1 MNPALESFHPLIA
14 QWFEGRFGAPTE
26 PQRRGWPH
34 IASGRDTLIA
44 APTGSGKTLAAFL
57 ACLDRLVREGEAGRL
72 KDQTSVVYV
81 SPLKALGNDIQKNLA
96 EPLAELNALARD
108 MGMELPEIRTAVRS
122 GDTTPSERAAML
134 KKPPHILI
142 TTPESFYLLLTSQ
155 RGRELL
161 KPAQTLIVDEI
172 HALARDKRGS
182 HFALSLERLDRLAK
196 RRVPRVG
203 LSATQRP
210 IEEIARFLVG
220 TAKVGANGT
229 PDCVI
234 VDTGHRR
241 AMDLALEIPEEE
253 LGAVASKELWGDIY
267 DRVAQL
273 VQEHRSTLVFV
284 NTRRLVERATHAL
297 AERLGEDAVAAHH
310 GSLSKE
316 IRLDSETRLKTGLT
330 KAVVATASLELGID
344 VGAVDLVCHIGS
356 PRSLAVGLQRIGRA
370 GHAPNSHDAETALI
384 LPKGRLFPATRDE
397 LLECAAFVRG
407 VRRGNLEKTHLMA
420 HPLDILA
427 QQMVA
432 AVACEELGEDELF
445 AMVRGAWPYARL
457 PREEFDAV
465 LTLLSEGIA
474 TSRGSRG
481 AWLHRDGVTH
491 RLRPRR
497 GARLAALTSGGAIP
511 DNFTYTVVK
520 EPEGT
525 IIGTLDEDFA
535 IESLAGDVI
544 LLGNTSWRIRRVE
557 SGRVRVEDAHGQA
570 PNIPFWL
577 GEAPGR
583 SPELSWEVSELRK
596 TLEPLLSMPEHA
608 IEFLE
613 KECGVP
619 RVGAEQAVTYL
630 QQSQAALGALPNQDT
645 LIAERFFDEG
655 GGMQLVLHA
664 PFGGR
669 MNRAFGLALRK
680 RFCAG
685 FNFELQ
691 AAATDDGILLSLG
704 PQHSFPL
711 DSVFRFLASKT
722 VQDTLEQAVL
732 DAPVFGVR
740 WRWNATRALTLL
752 RHSGGKRVAPAIQRM
767 RSDDLLAAAFP
778 DQAACQENV
787 TRPIAIPD
795 HPLVTETMRNCLEE
809 AMDLPG
815 LQTLLRRIE
824 AGEIRLLARDTPT
837 PSPLSHEILNSN
849 PYTFLDDAPLEER
862 RARAVAT
869 RRTLSEEDLRAF
881 GALDEAAISAV
892 EEENWPDLRNA
903 DELADALRDLVLL
916 PDLHVS
922 AAWRPW
928 LQELLAAGRAMT
940 LGRHYAGHDRH
951 ELAERVLA
959 GDVEAV
965 AAVLRGWLMAG
976 GPATGAQWAEK
987 IQLPPQAVEQALLH
1001 LESQGFALRGRF
1013 RAAAL
1018 AGGAEEWCDR
1028 DVLARIHRRCLTRL
1042 RQELEPVTTAD
1053 FVRFLLHWQHVAPG
1067 TQLAGAPGL
1076 LEVIA
1081 QLQGLQLPAAA
1092 WEREVFPARVV
1103 GYQSSMLDELCLNGT
1118 VLWGRLLPGGG
1129 EEEESSGD
1137 LTRGR
1142 RRSAPN
1148 RNTTLSVLLRES
1160 LPHFLRASSPKEPSY
1175 AGLGVS
1181 ARQILELLTQRGAMF
1196 FNELQSVTG
1205 RLRTDLDQALWELV
1219 SAGAITCD
1227 GFAGLRNLLQPTRR
1241 REKARLLARYP
1252 YARGPMF
1259 VGGGGRWS
1267 LLRPP
1272 GMATTSARGPLG
1284 EPAELEVLAD
1294 QYLHRWGVVF
1304 RDVLAR
1310 EPFAPSW
1317 RSLLGV
1323 YRRLEARG
1331 ILRGGRFVAA
1341 FAGEQFA
1348 LPQAVEALR
1357 SLRRDE
1363 KSETE
1368 PPVFL
1373 SAADPLNITGYLTPP
1388 PRITATLAHR
1398 LRIIGG
1404 VPEALE
1410 GSGPQAA
1417 PLNSSVGGG
1426 LRWIR

>member
-1 MNPALESFHPLIA
+1 MHQALLNFHPVIA
-14 QWFEGRFGAPTE
+14 RWFERRFGAPTE
-26 PQRRGWPH
+26 PQLRGWPH
-34 IASGRDTLIA
+34 IASDRDTLIA

-57 ACLDRLVREGEAGRL
+57 ACIDRLVRAGEAGNL
-72 KDQTSVVYV
+72 KEQTSIVYV

-96 EPLAELNALARD
+96 EPLAEIAALGLE
-108 MGMELPEIRTAVRS
+108 MGFRLPEIRSAVRS
-122 GDTTPSERAAML
+122 GDTTAGERAAML
-134 KKPPHILI
+134 KHPPHILI
-142 TTPESFYLLLTSQ
+142 TTPESLYLLLTAK

-161 KPAQTLIVDEI
+161 ATARTLIVDEI

-182 HFALSLERLDRLAK
+182 HFALSLERLDRLA
-196 RRVPRVG
+196 RRRIPRVG
-203 LSATQRP
+203 LSATQKP

-220 TAKVGANGT
+220 TSRIAEDGS

-234 VDTGHRR
+234 VDSGHRR
-241 AMDLALEIPEEE
+241 EIDLALEVPEEE
-253 LGAVASKELWGDIY
+253 LSAVASNELWGDIY
-267 DRVAQL
+267 DRIAQL
-273 VQEHRSTLVFV
+273 VREHRSTLVFV

-297 AERLGEDAVAAHH
+297 AERLGEEAVAAHH

-316 IRLDSETRLKTGLT
+316 TRLDAETRLKTGVT
-330 KAVVATASLELGID
+330 RAVVATASLELGID

-370 GHAPNSHDAETALI
+370 GHAPNTPDAETALV

-407 VRRGNLEKTHLMA
+407 VRRGNLEKTHLMPY
-420 HPLDILA
+420 PLDILA

-432 AVACEELGEDELF
+432 SVACEEMEADELF
-445 AMVRGAWPYARL
+445 AMVQQAWPYARL
-457 PREEFDAV
+457 PREEFDAI
-465 LTLLSEGIA
+465 LTMLSEGIA

-481 AWLHRDGVTH
+481 AWLHRDGVTQQ
-491 RLRPRR
+491 LRPRR

-525 IIGTLDEDFA
+525 MIGSLDEDFA

-544 LLGNTSWRIRRVE
+544 LLGNTSWRIRRIE

-596 TLEPLLSMPEHA
+596 TLEPMLENSESA
-608 IEFLE
+608 IRFLE
-613 KECGVP
+613 TECGVP
-619 RVGAEQAVTYL
+619 GIGAEQSVNYL
-630 QQSQAALGALPNQDT
+630 QQGKAALGALPSQDT

-722 VQDTLEQAVL
+722 VKDTLEQAVL

-740 WRWNATRALTLL
+740 WRWNATRALALL
-752 RHSGGKRVAPAIQRM
+752 RQSGGKRVAPAIQRM

-809 AMDLPG
+809 AMDLPA
-815 LQTLLRRIE
+815 LEALLRRIE
-824 AGEIRLLARDTPT
+824 AGQIRLLSRDTPT

-869 RRTLSEEDLRAF
+869 RRTLSDEDLRAF
-881 GALDEAAISAV
+881 GALDEGAIAAV
-892 EEENWPDLRNA
+892 EAENWPDLRSA
-903 DELADALRDLVLL
+903 DELADTLRELTVLPEAALA
-916 PDLHVS
+916 S
-922 AAWRPW
+922 EWRPW
-928 LQELLAAGRAMT
+928 LQELLKAGRALS
-940 LGRHYAGHDRH
+940 LGSHFFVLERQ
-951 ELAERVLA
+951 ELAERALH
-959 GDVEAV
+959 GEVEAV
-965 AAVLRGWLMAG
+965 ATVLRGWLMAG
-976 GPATGAQWAEK
+976 GPATAAEWARK
-987 IQLPPQAVEQALLH
+987 IQLSLSAVDQAFLH

-1013 RAAAL
+1013 RPAAI
-1018 AGGAEEWCDR
+1018 AGGGEEWCER
-1028 DVLARIHRRCLTRL
+1028 DVLARIHRRCLSRL

-1076 LEVIA
+1076 LEVVS

-1092 WEREVFPARVV
+1092 WEREVFPARVL
-1103 GYQSSMLDELCLNGT
+1103 GYQSGMLDELCQNGT
-1118 VLWGRLLPGGG
+1118 LVWGRLLPGR
-1129 EEEESSGD
+1129 EEEEEAKGFRS
-1137 LTRGR
+1137 R
-1142 RRSAPN
+1142 RPATPN
-1148 RNTTLSVLLRES
+1148 RNTTISILLRES
-1160 LPHFLRASSPKEPSY
+1160 LPMFLRVSSPKEQSF
-1175 AGLGVS
+1175 ADLGSS
-1181 ARQILELLTQRGAMF
+1181 ARQILDLLRQRGAMF
-1196 FNELQSVTG
+1196 FNELQEMTG
-1205 RLRTDLDQALWELV
+1205 RLRTELDQALWELV
-1219 SAGAITCD
+1219 AAGAVTCD
-1227 GFAGLRNLLQPTRR
+1227 GFAGLRNLVQPSRR
-1241 REKARLLARYP
+1241 REKARLLARHP

-1267 LLRPP
+1267 LLRPSGLGESP
-1272 GMATTSARGPLG
+1272 MRGPLG
-1284 EPAELEVLAD
+1284 EAAEIEALAD
-1294 QYLHRWGVVF
+1294 QYLQRWGIVF

-1317 RSLLGV
+1317 RSLLAV

-1331 ILRGGRFVAA
+1331 LLRGGRFVAA
-1341 FAGEQFA
+1341 FHGEQFA

-1357 SLRRDE
+1357 SLRRQEDRE
-1363 KSETE
+1363 KEA
-1368 PPVFL
+1368 PVFL
-1373 SAADPLNITGYLTPP
+1373 SATDPLNVTGYLTPP
-1388 PRITATLAHR
+1388 PRIPAVLVHR
-1398 LRIIGG
+1398 LRFVGG
-1404 VPEALE
+1404 VPEVYE
-1410 GSGPQAA
+1410 GRGPAA
-1417 PLNSSVGGG
+1417 EVARLADFRGFRRRP
-1426 LRWIR
+1426 

>member
-1 MNPALESFHPLIA
+1 MHPVLESFHPLIA
-14 QWFEGRFGAPTE
+14 RWFEGRFGGPTE
-26 PQRRGWPH
+26 PQWRGWPH

-96 EPLAELNALARD
+96 EPLAELAALAPS
-108 MGMELPEIRTAVRS
+108 MGIDLPEIRTAVRS
-122 GDTTPSERAAML
+122 GDTTAAERAAML

-142 TTPESFYLLLTSQ
+142 TTPESFYLLLTAE
-155 RGRELL
+155 RGRGLL
-161 KPAQTLIVDEI
+161 KTAQTLIVDEI

-182 HFALSLERLDRLAK
+182 HFALSLQRLDRLAG

-220 TAKVGANGT
+220 TARVAAEGT

-234 VDTGHRR
+234 VDSGHRR

-253 LGAVASKELWGDIY
+253 LGAVASQELWGDIY
-267 DRVAQL
+267 DRVAEL
-273 VQEHRSTLVFV
+273 VKEHRSTLVFV

-297 AERLGEDAVAAHH
+297 SERLGEEAVAAHH

-370 GHAPNSHDAETALI
+370 GHAPNSRDAETALV

-397 LLECAAFVRG
+397 LLECAALVRG
-407 VRRGNLEKTHLMA
+407 VRRGNLEKTHLME

-427 QQMVA
+427 QQVVA
-432 AVACEELGEDELF
+432 AVACEELAEDELF
-445 AMVRGAWPYARL
+445 DLIRGAWPYARL

-465 LTLLSEGIA
+465 VKMLSEGIA
-474 TSRGSRG
+474 TSRGPRG
-481 AWLHRDGVTH
+481 AWLHRDGVTR

-525 IIGTLDEDFA
+525 VIGSLDEDFA

-557 SGRVRVEDAHGQA
+557 AGRVRVEDAHGQA

-596 TLEPLLSMPEHA
+596 ALEPLLETPERA

-613 KECGVP
+613 TECGVP
-619 RVGAEQAVTYL
+619 QVGAVQAVNYL
-630 QQSQAALGALPNQDT
+630 RQAKEALGALPTQDT

-669 MNRAFGLALRK
+669 RNRAFGLALRK

-722 VQDTLEQAVL
+722 VKDTLEQAVL

-740 WRWNATRALTLL
+740 WRWNATRALALL
-752 RHSGGKRVAPAIQRM
+752 RQSGGKRVAPAIQRM

-795 HPLVTETMRNCLEE
+795 HPLVRETMRNCLEE

-815 LQTLLRRIE
+815 LEALLRRIE

-869 RRTLSEEDLRAF
+869 RRTLSEEDLRVF
-881 GALDEAAISAV
+881 GALDETAIAAV
-892 EEENWPDLRNA
+892 EAENWPDLRSA
-903 DELADALRDLVLL
+903 DELADALRDWILL
-916 PDLHVS
+916 PDARLS

-928 LQELLAAGRAMT
+928 MEELVAAGRARR
-940 LGRHYAGHDRH
+940 LGGHYAAQDRDD
-951 ELAERVLA
+951 LAERALA

-965 AAVLRGWLMAG
+965 AAALRGWLMAG
-976 GPATGAQWAEK
+976 GPATAAQWAEK
-987 IQLPPQAVEQALLH
+987 IQLKREAVEAALLR
-1001 LESQGFALRGRF
+1001 LESQGFVLRGRF
-1013 RAAAL
+1013 RATAL
-1018 AGGAEEWCDR
+1018 AGGVEEWCDR
-1028 DVLARIHRRCLTRL
+1028 EVLARIHRRCLSRL

-1067 TQLAGAPGL
+1067 TQLVGAPGL

-1092 WEREVFPARVV
+1092 WEREVFPARIA
-1103 GYQSSMLDELCLNGT
+1103 GYQGAMLDELCLNGT
-1118 VLWGRLLPGGG
+1118 VMWGRLLAAGAEEDEKG
-1129 EEEESSGD
+1129 EAP
-1137 LTRGR
+1137 RGR
-1142 RRSAPN
+1142 RRAAPN
-1148 RNTTLSVLLRES
+1148 RNTTLSILLRES
-1160 LPHFLRASSPKEPSY
+1160 LPHFLRASSSQEPSY
-1175 AGLGVS
+1175 AGLGAS
-1181 ARQILELLTQRGAMF
+1181 ARQILELLSQCGAMF
-1196 FNELQSVTG
+1196 FNELQGVTG

-1219 SAGAITCD
+1219 AAGAVTCD
-1227 GFAGLRNLLQPTRR
+1227 GFAGLRNLIHPSRR
-1241 REKARLLARYP
+1241 REKSRLLARYP
-1252 YARGPMF
+1252 HARGPMF

-1267 LLRPP
+1267 LLRPS
-1272 GMATTSARGPLG
+1272 GMSLPAARGPLG

-1331 ILRGGRFVAA
+1331 LLRGGRFVAA

-1357 SLRRDE
+1357 ALRRE
-1363 KSETE
+1363 ERSEE
-1368 PPVFL
+1368 EAPVFL
-1373 SAADPLNITGYLTPP
+1373 SAADPLNVTGYLTPP
-1388 PRITATLAHR
+1388 PRVPATLAQR
-1398 LRIIGG
+1398 LRFVAG
-1404 VPEALE
+1404 VPGACEGQGPRAAALVPAFE
-1410 GSGPQAA
+1410 K
-1417 PLNSSVGGG
+1417 G
-1426 LRWIR
+1426 LRLIR

>member
-1 MNPALESFHPLIA
+1 MHPSLQSFHPVIA
-14 QWFEGRFGAPTE
+14 RWFEGRFGAPTE
-26 PQRRGWPH
+26 PQRRGWPL

-57 ACLDRLVREGEAGRL
+57 ACLDRLVRAGEAGLL

-96 EPLAELNALARD
+96 EPLAELRALGQA
-108 MGMELPEIRTAVRS
+108 MGIALPEIRSAVRS
-122 GDTTPSERAAML
+122 GDTTAGERAAML
-134 KKPPHILI
+134 KQPPHLLI
-142 TTPESFYLLLTSQ
+142 TTPESLYLLLTSQ

-161 KPAQTLIVDEI
+161 APAQTVIVDEI

-182 HFALSLERLDRLAK
+182 HFALSLERLDRLA
-196 RRVPRVG
+196 RRRIPRGPVG
-203 LSATQRP
+203 NPTAHPGDRAL
-210 IEEIARFLVG
+210 LVG
-220 TAKVGANGT
+220 SSRVAADGS

-234 VDTGHRR
+234 VDSGHRR
-241 AMDLALEIPEEE
+241 ELDLALEIPEEE

-297 AERLGEDAVAAHH
+297 SERLGEEAVAAHH

-316 IRLDSETRLKTGLT
+316 TRLDAETRLKSGLT

-370 GHAPNSHDAETALI
+370 GHAPNSQDAETALV

-427 QQMVA
+427 QQMAA

-445 AMVRGAWPYARL
+445 ALVRGAWPYARL

-474 TSRGSRG
+474 TSRGPRG

-525 IIGTLDEDFA
+525 VIGSLDEDFA

-544 LLGNTSWRIRRVE
+544 LLGNTSWRIRRIE
-557 SGRVRVEDAHGQA
+557 AGRVRVEDAHGQA

-596 TLEPLLSMPEHA
+596 ALEPLLETPERA
-608 IEFLE
+608 IAFLE
-613 KECGVP
+613 QECGVP
-619 RVGAEQAVTYL
+619 ILGAEQAVSYL
-630 QQSQAALGALPNQDT
+630 RQAKQALGTLPTQET

-711 DSVFRFLASKT
+711 DSVFRFLSTQT
-722 VQDTLEQAVL
+722 VQHTLEQAVL

-740 WRWNATRALTLL
+740 WRWNATRALALL
-752 RHSGGKRVAPAIQRM
+752 RQSGGKRVPPAIQRM

-815 LQTLLRRIE
+815 LTALLRRIE

-881 GALDEAAISAV
+881 GALDEAAIAAV
-892 EEENWPDLRNA
+892 EAENWPDLRSA
-903 DELADALRDLVLL
+903 DELADALRDLFLL
-916 PDLHVS
+916 PELSVS
-922 AAWRPW
+922 TAWRPW
-928 LQELLAAGRAMT
+928 LQELEAAGRAAA
-940 LGRHYAGHDRH
+940 LGRHYASHDRR
-951 ELAERVLA
+951 ELAERALL
-959 GDVEAV
+959 GDSEAV
-965 AAVLRGWLMAG
+965 AAVLRGWLTAG
-976 GPATGAQWAEK
+976 GPATVAQWANK
-987 IQLPPQAVEQALLH
+987 IQLPSQAVEQAMLH

-1028 DVLARIHRRCLTRL
+1028 EVLARIHRRCLSRL

-1067 TQLAGAPGL
+1067 TQLVGAPGL

-1118 VLWGRLLPGGG
+1118 VLWGRLLPVGG
-1129 EEEESSGD
+1129 EEEEASS
-1137 LTRGR
+1137 TSARGR
-1142 RRSAPN
+1142 RRAAPN

-1160 LPHFLRASSPKEPSY
+1160 LLHFLRASSPKEPSY
-1175 AGLGVS
+1175 AGLGAS
-1181 ARQILELLTQRGAMF
+1181 ARQILELLSQRGAMF

-1219 SAGAITCD
+1219 TAGAITCD
-1227 GFAGLRNLLQPTRR
+1227 GFAGLRNLLQPSRR

-1272 GMATTSARGPLG
+1272 GSARPGARGPLG
-1284 EPAELEVLAD
+1284 ETAELEFLAD

-1310 EPFAPSW
+1310 EPFAPPW

-1331 ILRGGRFVAA
+1331 LLRGGRFVAA
-1341 FAGEQFA
+1341 FGGEQFA

-1357 SLRRDE
+1357 ALRRE
-1363 KSETE
+1363 EAKEEE

-1373 SAADPLNITGYLTPP
+1373 SAADPLNVTGYLTPP
-1388 PRITATLAHR
+1388 PRVPGTLTHR

-1404 VPEALE
+1404 VPEAWE
-1410 GSGPQAA
+1410 GLGPQAA
-1417 PLNSSVGGG
+1417 PLNSSRGGA
-1426 LRWIR
+1426 LRLIR